1 MALPKTI
8 TSDVYIIKCP
18 ITGKLS
24 MCMGEMKEY
33 GYITISVQEVT
44 LEVPQDVDLTALKI
58 DALKTQQ
65 EHLKLDTDN
74 KVSKIESEIQE
85 LLKTK

>member
-24 MCMGEMKEY
+24 MCMGDMKEY

-58 DALKTQQ
+58 DALKEQQ
-65 EHLKLDTDN
+65 EQLKLTTLT
-74 KVSKIESEIQE
+74 KISEISLEIQE